1 MSTDITWKVIDKL
14 FKSNQN
20 YLVKH
25 HLDSYNDF
33 FKNDLV
39 KIIKENNPIKL
50 IKNQDPKTKQYNNR
64 CELYLGGK
72 SGNRIYYGKPIIV
85 ENDENKLMYPNTARL
100 RNMTYSFSIHYDLE
114 VFVENDGV
122 KKEFVIEKLLL
133 GRFPIMLQ
141 SYLCVLHKLNKE
153 LRFNLGE
160 CRNDYGGYF
169 IIDGKEKSII
179 PQETFANNTMYIRD
193 KVNDTYSH
201 SCEIRSV
208 SEDTS
213 KPVRVFSIRIVSP
226 TDTQKNSNI
235 VAIIPNVRKP
245 IPIFIL
251 MRAMGIISDKEIIEH
266 ILLNLNNNTYID
278 FLRNSVYDAGKIFTQ
293 EAALRY
299 IGSFTKGK
307 GISHSYEIITDY
319 VLPHIGE
326 MNFKQKAYFL
336 GYMTNRLLR
345 VYFQDEK
352 PTDRDNFL
360 YKRIENTG
368 ELLYQLFRE
377 YYAIQKK
384 HIFTKIDK
392 EYFYNETL
400 YKSNM
405 EELIRKN
412 YVEFFKEKILQNG
425 IKKAFKGDWGSQ
437 EHTKRPGVVQDLNR
451 LSYNSHLAQLR
462 KLNLPLDASAKVV
475 GPRLLHT
482 TQWGIVDPVDTP
494 DGGNIGLHKN
504 MAIGAHITTKS
515 LPNIYIPLL
524 KNLGIIFL
532 EELKP
537 SKANEL
543 TKLFLNGAW
552 IGCIEEPEKLK
563 NELLL
568 RRRNSLIPI
577 YTSIRWDI
585 SMNEIII
592 LCDGGR
598 LCRPIYYVNQEK
610 LPSYVREVDNFE
622 DMSWTQLT
630 RGLNKPKI
638 SFNDNKIFTAAQL
651 YGNDKLPFLR
661 ENSAFIDFL
670 DTQESES
677 AYIAMNADELTTQH
691 THIEIHPS
699 LALGIMG
706 NQIVFPENNQ
716 LPRDLFSCGQSKQA
730 VSLYHTNFKNRIDKS
745 GLILNYGQIPLVKSR
760 YMKYINNEEHPYGEN
775 AIVAIMSFTGY
786 NVEDSVLINK
796 GSIDRGFFRTTYY
809 NMYESYE
816 ESSKISGN
824 EINSNF
830 MNVNSENVIGKKP
843 GHDYSYINE
852 QGLIKEE
859 TTLNDKIMVIGKSM
873 TNVDDPTT
881 FIDMSTKT
889 KKGQLGIVDKSF
901 ITEGEEGTRIAK
913 VRIREERIPAIGDKV
928 CSRCGQKG
936 TIGLIIPE
944 ENMPYT
950 KDGLKPDIIINPH
963 ALPSRMTIGQLIE
976 TVIGKAGCLYG
987 YYSDCTAFTNKG
999 PKNEYY
1005 GDMLTRE
1012 GYHSSGNE
1020 LLYNGMTGEQIETEI
1035 FIGPTYYMRLKHMVK
1050 DKINYRS
1057 QGPKAY
1063 LTRQAVQGRAND
1075 GGLRIGEMER
1085 DCVAGHGASHFLQE
1099 SMLDRGDDYYL
1110 AVCNQSGTI
1119 AVYNEEKK
1127 IFYSLLI
1134 DGPIKF
1140 NKNQKGELNVNNIS
1154 KHGKSFSIV
1163 RVPYSFKLLMHELM
1177 TMNIQIRIITEDNI
1191 EQLTNLSYSNNAN
1204 NISGIDSLETLGKE
1218 LISKLKELKP
1228 IKNYQETK
1236 VSGSIEEEHG
1246 YKPGYQPGVYGEPG
1260 HYNPTSPSSYA
1271 PTSPSYAPTSPSYAP
1286 TSPSYAPTSPSYA
1299 PTSPEV
1305 KLELAEDIENR

>member
-14 FKSNQN
+14 FKSNRN
-20 YLVKH
+20 YLVQH

-33 FKNDLV
+33 FKTDLV

-50 IKNQDPKTKQYNNR
+50 IKNQDPKTKQYKDR

-72 SGNRIYYGKPIIV
+72 SGNRIYYGKPTIV
-85 ENDENKLMYPNTARL
+85 ENETNKLMYPNIARL
-100 RNMTYSFSIHYDLE
+100 RNMTYSFSVHFDLE
-114 VFVENDGV
+114 VFIEHDGV
-122 KKEFVIEKLLL
+122 FSNFVIEKILL

-141 SYLCVLHKLNKE
+141 SDLCVLNGLNNE
-153 LRFNLGE
+153 MRFNLGE

-169 IIDGKEKSII
+169 VIDGKEKSII
-179 PQETFANNTMYIRD
+179 PHETFANNTMYIRD

-201 SCEIRSV
+201 SSEIRSV

-213 KPVRVFSIRIVSP
+213 KPIRVFSIRVVSS

-251 MRAMGIISDKEIIEH
+251 MRAMGIISDKSIIEH
-266 ILLNLNNNTYID
+266 ILLNFEGNDTYID

-293 EAALRY
+293 EAALKY

-307 GISHSYEIITDY
+307 GIPHAYEIITDY

-326 MNFKQKAYFL
+326 MNFKQKAYYL
-336 GYMTNRLLR
+336 GYMTYRLLR
-345 VYFQDEK
+345 VYFKDEK

-377 YYAIQKK
+377 YYIIQKK

-392 EYFYNETL
+392 EYFYNESI
-400 YKSNM
+400 YKGNM
-405 EELIRKN
+405 EELIKKN
-412 YVEFFKEKILQNG
+412 HIEFFKEKLLQDG
-425 IKKAFKGDWGSQ
+425 VKKAFKGNWGSQ

-475 GPRLLHT
+475 GPRLLHS
-482 TQWGIVDPVDTP
+482 TQWGIIDPVDTP

-504 MAIGAHITTKS
+504 LAIGAHITTKCS
-515 LPNIYIPLL
+515 PNIFIELFNSMGLVYLD
-524 KNLGIIFL
+524 
-532 EELKP
+532 ELKP
-537 SKANEL
+537 SIVS
-543 TKLFLNGAW
+543 TKVFLNGAW
-552 IGCIEEPEKLK
+552 IGCTDNPECFRDQ
-563 NELLL
+563 LLL
-568 RRRNSLIPI
+568 KRRNSLIPI
-577 YTSIRWDI
+577 FTSIRWNI
-585 SMNEIII
+585 TMNEIIVFS
-592 LCDGGR
+592 DGGR
-598 LCRPIYYVNQEK
+598 LCRPIYYIKKDKMPSFAREFDDFEK
-610 LPSYVREVDNFE
+610 IT
-622 DMSWTQLT
+622 WKQLT
-630 RGLNKPKI
+630 GGIAKHKVI
-638 SFNDNKIFTAAQL
+638 YDSNKIYSQDEL
-651 YGNDKLPFLR
+651 YGNKK
-661 ENSAFIDFL
+661 EDFL
-670 DTQESES
+670 DNNSCVIEFIDTQESES
-677 AYIAMNADELTTQH
+677 CYIAMNNDEITTDH

-730 VSLYHTNFKNRIDKS
+730 VSVYHSNFQNRIDKS

-796 GSIDRGFFRTTYY
+796 ASIDRGFFRTTYY

-824 EINSNF
+824 IIDSHF
-830 MNVNSENVIGKKP
+830 MNVNTENVIGKKP
-843 GHDYSYINE
+843 GYDYSHINE
-852 QGLIKEE
+852 QGLVKEE
-859 TTLNDKIMVIGKSM
+859 TILNDKIIVIGKST
-873 TNVDDPTT
+873 TNIEDPGT

-889 KKGQLGIVDKSF
+889 KKGQLGVVDKSF

-936 TIGLIIPE
+936 TIGLIIAE
-944 ENMPYT
+944 KDMPYT
-950 KDGLKPDIIINPH
+950 KNGLRPDIIINPH

-976 TVIGKAGCLYG
+976 TLMGKTSAIYG
-987 YYSDCTAFTNKG
+987 YNSDCTAFVNKG
-999 PKNEYY
+999 PKTEYY
-1005 GDMLTRE
+1005 GEMLTRE
-1012 GYHSSGNE
+1012 GFHSSGNE
-1020 LLYNGMTGEQIETEI
+1020 ILYNGMTGEQVETEI

-1050 DKINYRS
+1050 DKINFRS
-1057 QGPKAY
+1057 QGPKTF
-1063 LTRQAVQGRAND
+1063 LTRQPVHGRAND

-1085 DCVAGHGASHFLQE
+1085 DCVGAHGASYFLKE

-1110 AVCNQSGTI
+1110 AICNQSGTI
-1119 AVYNEEKK
+1119 SVYNEEKK
-1127 IFYSLLI
+1127 LFFSPYI

-1140 NKNQKGELNVNNIS
+1140 NTNQKGELSVNTIS
-1154 KHGKSFSIV
+1154 KYGRSFSVV
-1163 RVPYSFKLLMHELM
+1163 RVPYSFKLLMHELL
-1177 TMNIQIRIITEDNI
+1177 TMHIQMRIITEDNI
-1191 EQLTNLSYSNNAN
+1191 DQLTNLSYSDNYKMITGNES
-1204 NISGIDSLETLGKE
+1204 IEDLGKT
-1218 LISKLKELKP
+1218 LISKLKALKLQKKP
-1228 IKNYQETK
+1228 NLERL
-1236 VSGSIEEEHG
+1236 SGSIKKDTGFG
-1246 YKPGYQPGVYGEPG
+1246 YDAHLPFMEGKP
-1260 HYNPTSPSSYA
+1260 YNPTSPGVGPEYA
-1271 PTSPSYAPTSPSYAP
+1271 VTSPDYQPQYTATSPPYNPTSPG
-1286 TSPSYAPTSPSYA
+1286 
-1299 PTSPEV
+1299 
-1305 KLELAEDIENR
+1305 AEP